1 MATLPR
7 RARALTVWMNGE
19 RIGEWSGTAS
29 NITRFTYDVSWWA
42 SPNARPLSLSMPRLP
57 GNAAHRGAH
66 VTAWFENLLPDA
78 PAIRE
83 RLRKRFATRSTEALD
98 LLAAIGR
105 DCVGAVQLLPPDEVP
120 PQIREI
126 DAIPLTDGDVA
137 ARLRTVTSG
146 PPLGGAITGSEPFRI
161 SIAGAQEKTALLWH
175 DGRWH
180 EPRGATP
187 TTHILKLP
195 LGLVGNM
202 RANMQHSV
210 ENEWLCLRL
219 LSMWGLP
226 AAKAEIATFADA
238 VSTERV
244 LVVERFDRRPQRDA
258 SGAAQWIARLPQEDL
273 CQAFGRS
280 RDEKYETDGGPGIPD
295 ILGLLA
301 RSTNAADDVRTF
313 VLAQLANWLLAAP
326 DGHAKNYSVF
336 LTRDGYAMTPLYDVL
351 SAWPII
357 GTGPNEWAEQDVTL
371 SMGLRGKSVHRELRR
386 IATRHWHALAVQS
399 GVQGMFEI
407 MQTFVARAEGALDPM
422 AGQLPAGFPMG
433 VWERIADGVRRQC
446 ERFRLG
452 LQYVNEARQGP

>member
-1 MATLPR
+1 MAGRPR

-19 RIGEWSGTAS
+19 RVGEWSGTAS
-29 NITRFTYDVSWWA
+29 DITRFTYDVSWWA

-57 GNAAHRGAH
+57 GDAAHRGAH

-78 PAIRE
+78 PDIRE
-83 RLRKRFATRSTEALD
+83 RLRKRFAVRSTEALD

-120 PQIREI
+120 PPIRVI
-126 DAIPLTDGDVA
+126 DAIPLADGDVA

-146 PPLGGAITGSEPFRI
+146 PPLGGAMTGTEPFRI

-195 LGLVGNM
+195 LGFVGNM
-202 RANMQHSV
+202 RADMQHSV

-219 LSMWGLP
+219 LSLWGLP
-226 AAKAEIATFADA
+226 AARAEIATFADA
-238 VSTERV
+238 VSAERV
-244 LVVERFDRRPQRDA
+244 LVVERFDRRPQRDP
-258 SGAAQWIARLPQEDL
+258 SGAVQWIARLPQEDL

-280 RDEKYETDGGPGIPD
+280 RDEKYEADGGPGIAD
-295 ILGLLA
+295 IMRLLA
-301 RSTNAADDVRTF
+301 RSSNAEDDTHTF

-371 SMGLRGKSVHRELRR
+371 SMGLRGKRVHRELRR
-386 IATRHWHALAVQS
+386 IATRHWRALAVQS
-399 GVQGMFEI
+399 GVAGMFDG
-407 MQTFVARAEGALDPM
+407 MQAFVERAEGALDAM
-422 AGQLPAGFPMG
+422 AGELPAAFPPG
-433 VWERIADGVRRQC
+433 IWERIASGVRRQC
-446 ERFRLG
+446 ERFRMG
-452 LQYVNEARQGP
+452 LQLGEETKEVT